1 MAIKIITELKEEL
14 SVLPNQYKQALETQT
29 QTILK
34 VEKLKRE
41 ISKLKETLS
50 SENETDETELID
62 ETDDNIEVINLET
75 NLEKLKL
82 KLAQTEDGVELNVRK
97 TSEKVTESYVKALVG
112 TDEKV
117 CQLKEQLIDAKA
129 TLKVKQSEL
138 QRERRERYEKQKL
151 TRPKMN
157 AKPESEELD
166 DLEIQLILAEGQ
178 QFTANDEVEVI
189 KFNLET
195 FRLLVGL
202 ETLEEV

>member
-14 SVLPNQYKQALETQT
+14 SLLPNQYKQALETQT
-29 QTILK
+29 QTILEA
-34 VEKLKRE
+34 EKLKRE
-41 ISKLKETLS
+41 ISKLKENLLS
-50 SENETDETELID
+50 KNGTDETELVD
-62 ETDDNIEVINLET
+62 ETDDNIEFISLET

-117 CQLKEQLIDAKA
+117 CQLREQLIDTKA

-138 QRERRERYEKQKL
+138 RRERSERYEKQKL

-166 DLEIQLILAEGQ
+166 DLEIQLISAESQ

-189 KFNLET
+189 KFKLET

-202 ETLEEV
+202 ESLEEV